1 MVNTKLSAWLK
12 SQLKQRHVT
21 AHAVVVG
28 AGVGAATISDILRMG
43 HIPRIDT
50 LIRLAD
56 YFDTPREAVLSI
68 AAGRPL
74 KPLAGRPAPSA
85 QDDDYLI
92 DELLEAFR
100 QVPDEWKQD
109 ALAEIEMWARLAS
122 RRGIHIIGEED
133 EERHGEERP

>member
-21 AHAVVVG
+21 AHTVVVG

-56 YFDTPREAVLSI
+56 YFDTPRETVLSI

-74 KPLAGRPAPSA
+74 KPLTGRPGPSV
-85 QDDDYLI
+85 QDQDYLI

-109 ALAEIEMWARLAS
+109 VLAEVKSWVRLAK
-122 RRGIHIIGEED
+122 RPPIHIIGAED
-133 EERHGEERP
+133 EDK